1 MKGKKPILCKYLID
15 PETIRTFAMQ
25 TFESEL
31 MIEPSDV
38 CLEKYSILTSK
49 EMGIGV
55 TKNRYQS
62 LREWDDVTGL
72 YNKDGIAMLQ
82 LDGNDGGVKMVF
94 AYGKM

>member
-62 LREWDDVTGL
+62 LRDWDDVTGL
-72 YNKDGIAMLQ
+72 YNKDGVAMLQ
-82 LDGNDGGVKMVF
+82 LTSNDDGARWYLHMVKM
-94 AYGKM
+94 